1 MAVAVLYEKQTLKYV
16 ELVVCSLM
24 KWFVSAILIKFEER
38 TTGDA
43 RVHLLGDTLQGCTA
57 ARFLIISFPLL
68 TKLVS
73 IFLIINLEHCGATNV
88 AVKLRK
94 EYKTG
99 QKVTNRK
106 TSLLNVVNK
115 ITHR

>member
-1 MAVAVLYEKQTLKYV
+1 
-16 ELVVCSLM
+16 M
-24 KWFVSAILIKFEER
+24 KWFVSTILIKFEER

-43 RVHLLGDTLQGCTA
+43 RVHILGDTLQGCTA
-57 ARFLIISFPLL
+57 TRFLIISFPLL
-68 TKLVS
+68 TKLVL
-73 IFLIINLEHCGATNV
+73 IFLIINLEHGGATNV